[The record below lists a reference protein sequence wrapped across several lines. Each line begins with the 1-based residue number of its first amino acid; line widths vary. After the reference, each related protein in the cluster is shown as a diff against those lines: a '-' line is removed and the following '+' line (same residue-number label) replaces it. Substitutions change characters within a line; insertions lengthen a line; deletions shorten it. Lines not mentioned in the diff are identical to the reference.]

1 MAAAATLRRSLRY
14 AESEVIAYRRT
25 WRGTVITSF
34 LNPVFFL
41 AAFGAGLGTLVDEGG
56 GRQLPIPFLIF
67 VASGLMAAIAMQNG
81 ASDGAFPVMAGVLW
95 RKNFHGTITT
105 PVGPV
110 DIILGRLIWGVGR
123 LLFVLMVFAI
133 IAVLF
138 GALDLG
144 PALAA
149 IPPAVLTGVAFTTAI
164 SAWTLTQKDG
174 RSLSTLFRFLI
185 VPLFLF
191 SGTFFPINFLPDW
204 IEPLAYAT
212 PLFHGVELVRKIA
225 LPGVDES
232 IITAMPLWVHL
243 GYLMVMAAAGIYL
256 SIRFLDRRI
265 RP

>member
-1 MAAAATLRRSLRY
+1 MRAGTLNRALRY
-14 AESEVIAYRRT
+14 AESEIIAYRRT

-34 LNPVFFL
+34 VNPVFFL
-41 AAFGAGLGTLVDEGG
+41 AALGLGLGTQVDDGSG
-56 GRQLPIPFLIF
+56 APLSIPFLTF
-67 VASGLMAAIAMQNG
+67 VASGLMAANAMQNG

-105 PVGPV
+105 PLGPA
-110 DIILGRLIWGVGR
+110 DIIWGRLIWGVGR
-123 LLFVLMVFAI
+123 LLFVLLVFVV

-138 GALDLG
+138 GALELG

-164 SAWTLTQKDG
+164 TAWTLTQKDG

-191 SGTFFPINFLPDW
+191 SGTFFPISQLPDW
-204 IEPLAYAT
+204 IEPVAYAT

-225 LPGVDES
+225 LPGIDE
-232 IITAMPLWVHL
+232 ITAIPSWVHL
-243 GYLMVMAAAGIYL
+243 GYLIVMAAVGVYL

-265 RP
+265 RE